1 MHAYMNAK
9 GRIVIPSE
17 IRRQF
22 RMRDG
27 TRVRIDVDEQT
38 RQIVLTPIT
47 REYIQGLCGR
57 HKGKGLLKF
66 LVAEKKRE
74 KGSI

>member
-22 RMRDG
+22 RMREG
-27 TRVRIDVDEQT
+27 TRVRIDADEQT
-38 RQIVLTPIT
+38 RQILLTPIT
-47 REYIQGLCGR
+47 REYIRGQCGKY
-57 HKGKGLLKF
+57 KGKGLLKA
-66 LVAEKKRE
+66 LAMEKRRPKN
-74 KGSI
+74 I

>member
-22 RMRDG
+22 RLREG
-27 TRVRIDVDEQT
+27 ARIRIDVDEQT
-38 RQIVLTPIT
+38 RQILLTPIT
-47 REYIQGLCGR
+47 REYIQYLCGR

>member
-38 RQIVLTPIT
+38 RRIILIPVTH
-47 REYIQGLCGR
+47 EYICGQCGKY
-57 HKGKGLLKF
+57 KGKGLLKA
-66 LVAEKKRE
+66 LAVEKKRS
-74 KGSI
+74 KNI

>member
-1 MHAYMNAK
+1 MHAYMTTK

-17 IRRQF
+17 IRREF
-22 RMRDG
+22 RMREG

-38 RQIVLTPIT
+38 RQILLTPIA

-57 HKGKGLLKF
+57 YKGKGLLKF

>member
-38 RQIVLTPIT
+38 RRIILTPIT
-47 REYIQGLCGR
+47 RERIQSLRGKY
-57 HKGKGLLKF
+57 KGKRLLKA
-66 LVAEKKRE
+66 LAAEKKRE
-74 KGSI
+74 KEL